1 MIDDIVAFF
10 TKKAHADM
18 LFYSVGDNWGSPWTT
33 APHNSSGA
41 HRIVDQFVIM
51 QADGLR
57 YCEEVRL
64 QFGDRFE
71 HAVVITDLPEMQQ
84 AVVMLETRQRREFG
98 YVLET
103 PTLTAIIQAM
113 AAAVQPQPSKLV

>member
-10 TKKAHADM
+10 AKKANADM
-18 LFYSVGDNWGSPWTT
+18 LFFSIDGTWGSPWTT

-71 HAVVITDLPEMQQ
+71 HAVVITDLPEANQI
-84 AVVMLETRQRREFG
+84 VVMLETRQRRKFG
-98 YVLET
+98 YMLET
-103 PTLTAIIQAM
+103 PTLVAIIQAM
-113 AAAVQPQPSKLV
+113 EAAQPLPISS